1 MSDIFKAYSQ
11 MMRLKFY
18 KAAAIQNKER
28 TVKKWVYL
36 KSLKTV

>member
-18 KAAAIQNKER
+18 KAAAIENKES
-28 TVKKWVYL
+28 TVK
-36 KSLKTV
+36 